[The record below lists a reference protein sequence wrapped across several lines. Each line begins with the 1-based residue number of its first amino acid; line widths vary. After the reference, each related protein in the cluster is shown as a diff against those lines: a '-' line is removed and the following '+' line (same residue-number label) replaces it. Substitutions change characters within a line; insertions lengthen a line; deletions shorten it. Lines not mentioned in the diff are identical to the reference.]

1 MAENNRYCLTDSAV
15 IFISL
20 VKMYN
25 PSFYLFFLSLI
36 FCPLLAYIRLN
47 DLNSAEAR
55 AQDGSFVFLFSSAI
69 MGLFSVFFSLAVW
82 VMLD

>member
-1 MAENNRYCLTDSAV
+1 MAENNRYYLTGNAV
-15 IFISL
+15 IFVSL

-25 PSFYLFFLSLI
+25 PSFYLFVLSLL

-47 DLNSAEAR
+47 DLSLAEAR
-55 AQDGSFVFLFSSAI
+55 TQDGSFVLLFSSAI